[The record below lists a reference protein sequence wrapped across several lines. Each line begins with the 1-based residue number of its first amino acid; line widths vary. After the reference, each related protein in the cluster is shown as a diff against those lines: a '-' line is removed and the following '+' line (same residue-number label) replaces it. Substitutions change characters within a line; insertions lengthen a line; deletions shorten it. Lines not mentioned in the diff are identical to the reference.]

1 MRQAYDRPDIHNC
14 ELTGNV
20 SELNGYQTV
29 YLRRSSGVYQAHE
42 LNPGEAID
50 RILLH
55 ITRPD
60 FEQSYEPCRETTPE
74 RTIHILPTSLYP
86 NAIVPTGLITEES
99 STRASGPVYV
109 VNTWLLERKN
119 RDLPLRQ

>member
-14 ELTGNV
+14 ELSGNV

-29 YLRRSSGVYQAHE
+29 YIRRSSGVYQAHE
-42 LNPGEAID
+42 LYPGEARD
-50 RILLH
+50 LILLP
-55 ITRPD
+55 IARRD

-86 NAIVPTGLITEES
+86 NAFVPTALVTEES
-99 STRASGPVYV
+99 STHAPGPVYV
-109 VNTWLLERKN
+109 VNT
-119 RDLPLRQ
+119 

>member
-1 MRQAYDRPDIHNC
+1 MRQAYYRPDIHNC
-14 ELTGNV
+14 ELLGNV
-20 SELNGYQTV
+20 SELNGSQTV
-29 YLRRSSGVYQAHE
+29 YVRWSSGVYQAHE

-55 ITRPD
+55 IARPH

-86 NAIVPTGLITEES
+86 NAIVPTGLVTEEL

-109 VNTWLLERKN
+109 VNT
-119 RDLPLRQ
+119 

>member
-1 MRQAYDRPDIHNC
+1 MRQAYDRPDIHNS
-14 ELTGNV
+14 ELWGKV

-29 YLRRSSGVYQAHE
+29 YVRRSSGVYQAHE
-42 LNPGEAID
+42 LNPREAID

-55 ITRPD
+55 IARAD
-60 FEQSYEPCRETTPE
+60 FEQSYAPFWETTPE

-86 NAIVPTGLITEES
+86 NAIVPTGLVTEES

-109 VNTWLLERKN
+109 VNT
-119 RDLPLRQ
+119 

>member
-1 MRQAYDRPDIHNC
+1 MRQAYDPPDIHNC

-20 SELNGYQTV
+20 SVLNGYQTV

-55 ITRPD
+55 LARPD
-60 FEQSYEPCRETTPE
+60 FEQSHEPCRETTPE

-86 NAIVPTGLITEES
+86 NAFVPTGLVTEES
-99 STRASGPVYV
+99 STRVSGPVYV
-109 VNTWLLERKN
+109 VNT
-119 RDLPLRQ
+119 